1 MADLG
6 AGTASERSARVLLIQ
21 DEDEARREVAR
32 ALRTAGFEVVEVGSG
47 LAGIEAAIG
56 AHPDL
61 LLVDLHLPDLD
72 GAEVA
77 GKLRRLGLEGLP
89 IVAMGKAGAERGLAL
104 SAGCDGTIASPPDL
118 ARLPDQLR
126 EFLAGKRDRLKGG
139 DERRYLKVLN
149 RSLME
154 KLEAKVRELTAANDR
169 MRRIDAFKTEFMHS
183 ISHELSSPLT
193 PLSGYLKILH
203 SEKLGPLNERQ
214 KKVVESMLQSADRL
228 SRTIDN
234 LSDFAVLETGT
245 YRVRTEPVNAA
256 AVAQKLIESLQ
267 LGVARPKR
275 VHLELVACNPELTLV
290 ADPTRLC
297 QALSNLIEN
306 AVNVSPHGG
315 EVLIEIRA
323 IDGFVRF
330 AVYDQGPGILP
341 EDQARIFEPYFQAR
355 DARHAAIVGL
365 GLPVARKIAE
375 AHGGRVLVESPPK
388 EGPESE
394 RQFPGSRF
402 LLELPIGPATSPSVG
417 PVIPK

>member
-1 MADLG
+1 
-6 AGTASERSARVLLIQ
+6 VLLIQ
-21 DEDEARREVAR
+21 DEDVARREVAL
-32 ALRTAGFEVVEVGSG
+32 ALRAAGFEVVEVGSG
-47 LAGIEAAIG
+47 LAGIESAVG

-104 SAGCDGTIASPPDL
+104 SAGCDGTIPSPPDL

-154 KLEAKVRELTAANDR
+154 KLEAKVRELTAANER
-169 MRRIDAFKTEFMHS
+169 MLRIDAFKTEFMHS

-256 AVAQKLIESLQ
+256 ATAEKVVESL
-267 LGVARPKR
+267 LSVARSKR
-275 VHLELVACNPELTLV
+275 VHLELLARDRELTLV
-290 ADPTRLC
+290 ADPSRLC

-323 IDGFVRF
+323 VDGFVRF

-402 LLELPIGPATSPSVG
+402 LLELPVGPVASVG
-417 PVIPK
+417 PVAPK